1 MLNSTVLE
9 VAFGLVFCF
18 ASVALITSSVYEA
31 LASWM
36 NLRANSL
43 LNGLKHL
50 LNANDDAGKTLLLNI
65 YNHALTHPTGNG
77 TATSLEELKN
87 NPSYINANHFAI
99 ALVEAVQSAPNDFAK
114 LSANIDTIPN
124 AQIRQLLR
132 GMYDRAAGDATRFHD
147 DLAAWFVSAMDR
159 VSGSYKRQS
168 QAWCFMIALV
178 FSALFNVD
186 SVHLFSAL
194 WQHPALVAQISMPSA
209 TPDSVST
216 LKGLNELPIGWQ
228 NEINVF
234 SPIGWLITAT
244 AALFGAPFWFDL
256 LQRLIRLRGTGPKP
270 SAQTGEK

>member
-18 ASVALITSSVYEA
+18 ASVALIASSVYEA

-36 NLRANSL
+36 NLRAKTL
-43 LNGLKHL
+43 LEGLKHL

-65 YNHALTHPTGNG
+65 YNHALAHPTGNG
-77 TATSLEELKN
+77 TATSLEELEN
-87 NPSYINANHFAI
+87 NPSYMDADHFAI

-114 LSANIDTIPN
+114 LSADIDTIPN

-132 GMYDRAAGDATRFHD
+132 GLYDRAAGDAKRFHD
-147 DLAAWFVSAMDR
+147 DLAAWFDSAMDR

-168 QAWCFMIALV
+168 QAWCFVIAFA
-178 FSALFNVD
+178 FSASFNVD

-194 WQHPALVAQISMPSA
+194 WQHPSLVAQISMSSA
-209 TPDSVST
+209 TPDSVSA

-228 NEINVF
+228 NDINRF
-234 SPIGWLITAT
+234 SLIGWLITAT

-256 LQRLIRLRGTGPKP
+256 LQKLIRLRGTGPKP